1 MAFVRSFDL
10 EKIAKLS
17 AEDTELFA
25 KLKADTYKGEVF
37 PAVRKNELHFY
48 HGGGCLFIFSG
59 RRLKRSNEK
68 KYDKKEY
75 NIGTKD
81 LSKYEKAKKQ
91 NENKHASKDG
101 SPKERQLLDGLNK
114 HTFDPNRQAKVVVLD
129 IEVRLNG
136 KVDRGKKCD
145 MVLLNTET
153 NQIMFV
159 EGKVFSDKRMK
170 CGRKKPPEV
179 IEQVNKYT
187 AAIGEQHEKIIEQY
201 SEHIRIINEV
211 FGTEYKQPKDLFG
224 NAKLLVYKTPQ
235 DPRENEKRSIKKI
248 NEELGANNVMWVK
261 GDYEPT
267 IDEIWDALCK

>member
-1 MAFVRSFDL
+1 MAFERSFDL

-48 HGGGCLFIFSG
+48 HGGGCLYKLTG
-59 RRLKRSNEK
+59 YRLARDEK
-68 KYDKKEY
+68 NYGKEAH
-75 NIGTKD
+75 NKDTKG
-81 LSKYEKAKKQ
+81 LPTYEKAKKQ
-91 NENKHASKDG
+91 NEEKFANPDD

-114 HTFDPNRQAKVVVLD
+114 HTFDPNRQTKVVVLD

-136 KVDRGKKCD
+136 KVDGEKKCD

-170 CGRKKPPEV
+170 CELKKPPEV

-187 AAIGEQHEKIIEQY
+187 AAIEEQHENIIEQY
-201 SEHIRIINEV
+201 GKHIRIINDI
-211 FGTEYKQPKDLFG
+211 FRTKYKQPQILLN
-224 NAKLLVYKTPQ
+224 NAKLLVYGTP
-235 DPRENEKRSIKKI
+235 EKPNANGRHAIDTI
-248 NEELGANNVMWVK
+248 NKALGENNVMWVVGK
-261 GDYEPT
+261 DEPT